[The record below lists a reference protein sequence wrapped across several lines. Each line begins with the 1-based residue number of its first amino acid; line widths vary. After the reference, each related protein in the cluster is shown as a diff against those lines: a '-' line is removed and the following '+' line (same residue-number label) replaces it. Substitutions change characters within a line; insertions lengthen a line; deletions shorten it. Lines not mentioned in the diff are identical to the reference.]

1 MSDDLSRLAAALTS
15 GDILDPSLVTA
26 SPHRR
31 LARAL
36 AARGTAVG
44 PGPREL
50 AVLVRQVLRHE
61 TVRSGGDAI
70 LTVPA
75 GNGWPTQVGW
85 EGAGLRVLNATVDR
99 MVLSANSWQP
109 SWMGGAS
116 PDDDAAAE
124 WLRRNYQEVPGDPCL
139 QVVKRERYRSVGQ
152 REAVRAILS
161 SPPGA
166 TLAVNLPTGAGKSL
180 CAQLPA
186 LFGVKGH
193 GVTVVVVP
201 TTALAMDQERAFA
214 EHVTY
219 PTAYYSD
226 SSVEGQQRRAEIRE
240 RIREGQQDI
249 VFVSPEALVG
259 SLASSLYTAAQHG
272 MLRYLVIDEAHLIDQ
287 WGDAFR
293 PHFQAIPGL
302 RRDLLRLGQF
312 RTLLFTATMTEGCL
326 DNLETLFAGQG
337 PFGLISACQLRPEPS
352 YWFAHCADQQEKTER
367 LLEALDHLPRP
378 LIIYGSKVQDV
389 EDLATTLRQAGFRRL
404 DYMTGKSGTADRLAL
419 LDRWRAGELDIVVAT
434 SAFGLGVDQSD
445 VRAVLHVC
453 VPETIDRYYQEVG
466 RGGRDGAASVALM
479 LYTDADKRVAL
490 DLNDTKL
497 ITVEKALMRWK
508 GMFASAERLEG
519 NRLRVDLNARAQG
532 DDKYMDMKGK
542 RHRGWNANLLNLMA
556 RARMI
561 EMDFERPPLKSE
573 FEDDEVAYQ
582 EALKVHENS
591 RVIRIL
597 DDEGISRQSVWE
609 ERFEK
614 QRLVR
619 HKHDAR
625 ALEVMF
631 EALNSK
637 RCLSA
642 IFTDAYSIQSRDF
655 PTRRPP
661 VIVAQACG
669 GCPHCRRIGESPF
682 ACDMPQPSPVWSVSP
697 PLGTEL
703 MARLDRDN
711 LLMIYYEPGPRDD
724 WENRRASLLRWL
736 VKQGVQNV
744 VMPPSMWSKV
754 SREISRGHSEPVFCY
769 PHLDPLWMAPVATV
783 VLHEPGTAIDW
794 SDVSPDKG
802 DPPLIHIL
810 PAATPD
816 PARADR
822 PLREVLDRGR
832 AYSFDPFC
840 QELSL

>member
-1 MSDDLSRLAAALTS
+1 MSDNLNRLAAALAN
-15 GDILDPSLVTA
+15 GEYLDPSTMRSNA
-26 SPHRR
+26 HRR

-36 AARGTAVG
+36 AERGTAAG

-61 TVRSGGDAI
+61 TVRAGSEAI

-75 GNGWPTQVGW
+75 GNGWPTQAGW
-85 EGAGLRVLNATVDR
+85 EGAGLRVLNTTADNV
-99 MVLSANSWQP
+99 VLSATTWQP
-109 SWMGGAS
+109 SWLGDAA
-116 PDDDAAAE
+116 PDDAAAAE
-124 WLRRNYQEVPGDPCL
+124 SPRRNYDDVPGDPCL
-139 QVVKRERYRSVGQ
+139 QAVKRERYRSVGQ
-152 REAVRAILS
+152 REAVRAILAA
-161 SPPGA
+161 PPNA
-166 TLAVNLPTGAGKSL
+166 TLTVNLPTGAGKSL
-180 CAQLPA
+180 CAHLPA

-201 TTALAMDQERAFA
+201 TTALAMDQERAMA
-214 EHVTY
+214 SLVDY

-226 SSVEGQQRRAEIRE
+226 STVEGQQRRTDIRE
-240 RIREGQQDI
+240 RIRDGQQAI
-249 VFVSPEALVG
+249 VFTSPEALVC
-259 SLASSLYTAAQHG
+259 SLASALYAAAEHG

-312 RTLLFTATMTEGCL
+312 RTLLLTATMTEGCL
-326 DNLETLFAGQG
+326 DNLETLFAGPG
-337 PFGLISACQLRPEPS
+337 PFGVISACQLRPEPS
-352 YWFAHCADQQEKTER
+352 YWFAHCANEQEKTER

-378 LIIYGSKVQDV
+378 LIIYGSKVKDV
-389 EDLATTLRQAGFRRL
+389 EDLAATLRQAGFRRL
-404 DYMTGKSGTADRLAL
+404 DYMTGKSGKDERLAL
-419 LDRWRAGELDIVVAT
+419 LERWQAGDLDIVVAT

-479 LYTDADKRVAL
+479 LYTDTDKRVAK

-497 ITVEKALMRWK
+497 ISVEKAQMRWK
-508 GMFASAERLEG
+508 GMFASAKRLDG
-519 NRLRVDLNARAQG
+519 NRLRLDLNARAQG

-542 RHRGWNANLLNLMA
+542 RHRAWNANLLNLMA
-556 RARMI
+556 RAYMI

-573 FEDDEVAYQ
+573 SDDETAYRK
-582 EALKVHENS
+582 ALEEHEYT

-597 DDEGISRQSVWE
+597 DDEGVSRQSVWE
-609 ERFEK
+609 DRFEK

-619 HKHDAR
+619 YRHDAK
-625 ALEVMF
+625 ALETMF
-631 EALNSK
+631 EALDAK

-642 IFTDAYSIQSRDF
+642 IFTDAYRIKSRDI
-655 PTRRPP
+655 PTKRPP
-661 VIVAQACG
+661 VIVSQACG
-669 GCPHCRRIGESPF
+669 GCPHCRRIGETPF
-682 ACDMPQPSPVWSVSP
+682 ACEMPQPSPVWTVSP

-703 MARLDRDN
+703 TARLGRDN
-711 LLMIYYEPGPRDD
+711 LLMIYYETGQRDD
-724 WENRRASLLRWL
+724 WEIRRGSLLRWL

-744 VMPPSMWSKV
+744 VMPPSMWTKV
-754 SREISRGHSEPVFCY
+754 TKELSRGNSEPVFCY
-769 PHLDPLWMAPVATV
+769 TRLEPLWMPPVATL

-794 SDVSPDKG
+794 SDVSPAKD